1 MNESLTSELWLKI
14 DQSHLKYLQSE
25 DTPLKLEIRKKLEG
39 LVGDYL
45 SIVPQQRKFV
55 SSATGEIILNSAKLK
70 PDFSLIKAANAF
82 RAIEQYAANI
92 INQPWRQ
99 EFWSIRQYSGF
110 YKHSVETALFGAEK
124 MFLDMGY
131 SANSGQAQV
140 LCLAQPRV
148 GQHPV
153 NIDMVTSVARD
164 CVLACVECHLLAEIH
179 NNVSAQFPTLLEEVI
194 EFRREHIGSVEV
206 CVRELLYRKNQL
218 RYQQFPMT
226 SPQYGLQNFGPG
238 PVTGFP
244 PGHPTGP
251 CPPPPVS
258 VPSYPGLN
266 GHQTNGYTPV
276 TFHGSGP
283 VYGYPEYQSH
293 PPPMAPVPVNG
304 HPYAPVNGFHGP
316 PAAPA
321 PFLPPGVPG
330 QGHQGHHHSH
340 SHHSPAGSSSTCT
353 LRQIPTTI
361 LELAGQNQEPVAPE
375 RRSRSDRDNG
385 ARPREHKESR
395 NGKSKSRKSGVEE
408 DFDNWDYVYKHLE
421 QTGYTKDQAERP
433 DVLESPEKSDE
444 ELRRNIQGLR
454 LREDEKNG
462 DGHGRNG
469 DNYHNGHHGR
479 HGGGRHRSDNG
490 GHHQGGRNRS
500 EHGHRYKE
508 ENHYRSRDETNYRN
522 SRVETSES
530 EQEQDH
536 SSRYS
541 SAVSEDTLQPPH
553 RQARGGG
560 HHHQQQQHHQQH
572 HSQPQTG
579 RAELWECSTCTFL
592 NKQSR
597 NICEMCSKSRDFQPQ
612 PEIRSVEPA
621 HAPLSRKLSIPKID
635 GVACTKCT
643 LVNSLSSKTCDACGA
658 TLPKNF
664 WESFRAIQKQNDVFS
679 SDGATDVET
688 MSKNSTEEFPAL
700 QAVKSRY

>member
-238 PVTGFP
+238 PVSGFP
-244 PGHPTGP
+244 PGHPPGP

-293 PPPMAPVPVNG
+293 PTPMAPVPVTG
-304 HPYAPVNGFHGP
+304 HPYAPVNGYHGP

-330 QGHQGHHHSH
+330 QGH

-361 LELAGQNQEPVAPE
+361 LELAGQEPVAPE
-375 RRSRSDRDNG
+375 RRSRGERDNG

-395 NGKSKSRKSGVEE
+395 NGNGKSKSRKSGVEE

-433 DVLESPEKSDE
+433 DVLDSPEKSDE

-454 LREDEKNG
+454 LREEDKNG
-462 DGHGRNG
+462 VGHGRNG
-469 DNYHNGHHGR
+469 DSHHNGHHQR
-479 HGGGRHRSDNG
+479 HGGGRHRSDN
-490 GHHQGGRNRS
+490 
-500 EHGHRYKE
+500 GHRYKE
-508 ENHYRSRDETNYRN
+508 ENHYRSREETNYRN

-536 SSRYS
+536 SRYS
-541 SAVSEDTLQPPH
+541 SAVSEDTLQPPQ
-553 RQARGGG
+553 RQPRGGG
-560 HHHQQQQHHQQH
+560 HHQQQQHQQH
-572 HSQPQTG
+572 HSQHQSG

-612 PEIRSVEPA
+612 PETRSVEPA
-621 HAPLSRKLSIPKID
+621 LTSRKLSIPKID

-658 TLPKNF
+658 TLPKTF
-664 WESFRAIQKQNDVFS
+664 WESFRAIQKHKGSFS
-679 SDGATDVET
+679 SDGANEKLET
-688 MSKNSTEEFPAL
+688 LRKKSTEDFPAL
-700 QAVKSRY
+700 ATIKSRF